1 MDMEMEIEQLEQLEI
16 MMEKSMDNNDG
27 KLMEK

>member
-1 MDMEMEIEQLEQLEI
+1 MEMEIEQLEQLEI